1 MSVIILKLFE
11 NILNSELFLQNAL
24 LLKSKKFKAGSDRMT
39 AEEAYS
45 WIQINGPQLIRRLKR
60 EQYEPSVADI
70 NRLGSRLFFS
80 IFAKKST

>member
-1 MSVIILKLFE
+1 
-11 NILNSELFLQNAL
+11 
-24 LLKSKKFKAGSDRMT
+24 MT